1 MTTFSPLGAEALI
14 LPTIA
19 AVGGAGALGIPESPD
34 GASLFASM
42 VTGALAQMHN
52 DGAVQQ
58 SSSVGEATSI
68 TLLALTPDAPRKV
81 FNGDVHPAPV
91 IDKTEPTVQGFK
103 AWEAP
108 VGSDLRPAPAPSH
121 MRGWGLR
128 WVDRENRKV
137 ADDSEPSLS
146 ANPQPQEE
154 SNEEVASGESSLRI
168 SENGGIPNWPSIPGA
183 PLPWVPQWVTPVPES
198 LPDSG
203 FSDGSESSSTPVP
216 SGRMPS
222 PQTGHGISSTPI
234 PQGPSSGGNSS
245 APTAFLRQPA
255 EMVRAG
261 LETPAALTT
270 PVAVDTTTRETL
282 GGIARPIPQGPS
294 SGGNSPAPTAFLR
307 QPAEL
312 VRTGLETPPEL
323 TTPVAADAATRET
336 LGGIAR
342 SIPQGPSSGGN
353 SPAPTA
359 FLRQPAEMVRTG
371 LETPPALT
379 TPVAADATT
388 RETLGGI
395 ARPIPQGGS
404 SGGNS
409 SAPPAFLRQPAEM
422 VRTGLE
428 TPAALTTPVA
438 VDTATRETLG
448 GIARL
453 QGQGREVGWQRGG
466 QDTPRPDPIG
476 SMDPALRGSRGEWKA
491 MASPISRSVGI
502 DASIGETSSAVAA
515 SMALSGES
523 PSVPRVEF
531 ISGAGE
537 PLEEEP
543 ARWGSAAAGRWLSLS
558 SPGFT
563 PETEAP
569 VSELGVNKGLPSQPD
584 RTDAG
589 RWAGEVPQMNL
600 QPASGQNPAVAPSP
614 VSGSEAAAREWLPS
628 GFTRVRQPSADSWPD
643 PRRVPVPVFRSMPAP
658 PAQPGPETVRPIPE
672 TAPSKVANFGE
683 WAVPFV
689 IADPAS
695 GSGGQSLEAAPLVL
709 PEGAKEKFVPEVAA
723 DSKTTEGTKSSPQ
736 LTNLPPSRSADIA
749 YGGSGGLTGKVLS
762 DEGSSYQL
770 DPGKTPEIPEKPV
783 FQGQGTPSGKGGDP
797 EAELPRNRSG
807 MTHAGA
813 QTAMASDRFQISAP
827 ETAPQRRGAGPLEAE
842 SIGASSVARVT
853 ESSMGMPLLDPLIRE
868 SNRLPE
874 LPEAVPLPQARSV
887 ARLSDQLSGEVV
899 LLQRLRTASMTAV
912 LRPDAGSELRV
923 DLRRREGRVEIRATL
938 ERGDAQAIAEGWPE
952 LQQQLRAQGIHLLPL
967 EREINLDSS
976 KASSDPADE
985 RSAHSGGRGR
995 NQQPAQDPAPGLGG
1009 EAGQKTRSNTAHSAP
1024 SVPSKPDHRHL
1035 LESWA

>member
-19 AVGGAGALGIPESPD
+19 AVGGGGKLGVPESPD

-81 FNGDVHPAPV
+81 LNGDVHPAPV

-137 ADDSEPSLS
+137 ADDSEPSLW

-154 SNEEVASGESSLRI
+154 SNEEVASGDSSLRI
-168 SENGGIPNWPSIPGA
+168 SDNGGIPNWPSIPGA
-183 PLPWVPQWVTPVPES
+183 PLPWVPQWVPQWVTPVPES

-203 FSDGSESSSTPVP
+203 FSDGSEPSSTPVP

-222 PQTGHGISSTPI
+222 PQAGHGISST
-234 PQGPSSGGNSS
+234 
-245 APTAFLRQPA
+245 
-255 EMVRAG
+255 
-261 LETPAALTT
+261 
-270 PVAVDTTTRETL
+270 
-282 GGIARPIPQGPS
+282 PIPQGPS

-312 VRTGLETPPEL
+312 VRAGLETP
-323 TTPVAADAATRET
+323 A
-336 LGGIAR
+336 
-342 SIPQGPSSGGN
+342 
-353 SPAPTA
+353 
-359 FLRQPAEMVRTG
+359 
-371 LETPPALT
+371 ALT
-379 TPVAADATT
+379 TPVAVDAKT

-395 ARPIPQGGS
+395 ARPIPQGPS
-404 SGGNS
+404 SGENS
-409 SAPPAFLRQPAEM
+409 SASPAFLRQPAEM

-438 VDTATRETLG
+438 VDAMTRETLAG
-448 GIARL
+448 TALL
-453 QGQGREVGWQRGG
+453 QGQGREVGWQRVG

-476 SMDPALRGSRGEWKA
+476 STDPALRGSRGEWKA
-491 MASPISRSVGI
+491 KVSPIPRSVGI
-502 DASIGETSSAVAA
+502 DASTGEPSSAVAA

-531 ISGAGE
+531 ISVAGE
-537 PLEEEP
+537 PLEEES

-558 SPGFT
+558 SSGFT

-569 VSELGVNKGLPSQPD
+569 VSEPAVDKGFPSQPD

-589 RWAGEVPQMNL
+589 RWAGEVPQVNL
-600 QPASGQNPAVAPSP
+600 QPTSGQRPAVALSP
-614 VSGSEAAAREWLPS
+614 VSGPEAAAREWLPS

-643 PRRVPVPVFRSMPAP
+643 PRRVPAPVFRSMPAP

-683 WAVPFV
+683 WAVPFM

-736 LTNLPPSRSADIA
+736 STNLPPSRSADIA

-813 QTAMASDRFQISAP
+813 QTAMASDRFQMSAH
-827 ETAPQRRGAGPLEAE
+827 ETAPQRRGAGSLEAE

-967 EREINLDSS
+967 ERETNLDSS

-995 NQQPAQDPAPGLGG
+995 NQQPPQDPAPGLGG
-1009 EAGQKTRSNTAHSAP
+1009 EAGQKTRSHTAHSAP

>member
-19 AVGGAGALGIPESPD
+19 AVGGGGALGVPESPD

-68 TLLALTPDAPRKV
+68 TLSALTPDAPRKV
-81 FNGDVHPAPV
+81 FDGDVHPAPV
-91 IDKTEPTVQGFK
+91 IDKTEPPVQGFK

-121 MRGWGLR
+121 THRWGLR
-128 WVDRENRKV
+128 WVDQESRKV
-137 ADDSEPSLS
+137 ADGTEPSLW
-146 ANPQPQEE
+146 ANQQPQEE

-168 SENGGIPNWPSIPGA
+168 SENGGIPNWSSIPGA
-183 PLPWVPQWVTPVPES
+183 PLPWVPQLVTPVPES

-203 FSDGSESSSTPVP
+203 FSDGSEPSSTPVP

-222 PQTGHGISSTPI
+222 PQTGFGIS
-234 PQGPSSGGNSS
+234 
-245 APTAFLRQPA
+245 PT
-255 EMVRAG
+255 
-261 LETPAALTT
+261 
-270 PVAVDTTTRETL
+270 
-282 GGIARPIPQGPS
+282 
-294 SGGNSPAPTAFLR
+294 
-307 QPAEL
+307 
-312 VRTGLETPPEL
+312 
-323 TTPVAADAATRET
+323 
-336 LGGIAR
+336 
-342 SIPQGPSSGGN
+342 
-353 SPAPTA
+353 
-359 FLRQPAEMVRTG
+359 
-371 LETPPALT
+371 
-379 TPVAADATT
+379 
-388 RETLGGI
+388 
-395 ARPIPQGGS
+395 PIPQGGS

-428 TPAALTTPVA
+428 APAALTTHVA
-438 VDTATRETLG
+438 VDATTRETLAG
-448 GIARL
+448 TARL
-453 QGQGREVGWQRGG
+453 QGQGREVGWQRVG

-476 SMDPALRGSRGEWKA
+476 STDPALRGSRGEWKA
-491 MASPISRSVGI
+491 KVSPIPRSVGI
-502 DASIGETSSAVAA
+502 DASTGEPSSAVAA

-531 ISGAGE
+531 ISVAGE
-537 PLEEEP
+537 PLEEES

-558 SPGFT
+558 SSGFT

-569 VSELGVNKGLPSQPD
+569 VSEPGVNKGFPSQPD
-584 RTDAG
+584 RTDVG
-589 RWAGEVPQMNL
+589 RWAGEVPQINL
-600 QPASGQNPAVAPSP
+600 QPASGQNSAVEPSP
-614 VSGSEAAAREWLPS
+614 VSGPEAAAREWLPS
-628 GFTRVRQPSADSWPD
+628 GFTRVRQPSADSWAD
-643 PRRVPVPVFRSMPAP
+643 PRRVPDPVFRSMPAP
-658 PAQPGPETVRPIPE
+658 SAQSGPEAVRPTPE

-695 GSGGQSLEAAPLVL
+695 GSGGQSLETALSVL

-723 DSKTTEGTKSSPQ
+723 DSKTTERTKNSPQ
-736 LTNLPPSRSADIA
+736 STNLSPSRPADIA

-762 DEGSSYQL
+762 DEGSSYQFYP
-770 DPGKTPEIPEKPV
+770 DKTPETPEKPV

-807 MTHAGA
+807 MTHASA
-813 QTAMASDRFQISAP
+813 QTAMASDRFQMSAS

-842 SIGASSVARVT
+842 STGAVSVARVT

-874 LPEAVPLPQARSV
+874 LPEAIALPQARSV

-967 EREINLDSS
+967 ERETNLNSS

-995 NQQPAQDPAPGLGG
+995 NQQPPQDPAPGLGG
-1009 EAGQKTRSNTAHSAP
+1009 EVGQKTRSHTAHSAP
-1024 SVPSKPDHRHL
+1024 SGPSKPDHRHL

>member
-19 AVGGAGALGIPESPD
+19 AVGGGGTLGVPESPD

-68 TLLALTPDAPRKV
+68 TLSALTPDAPRKV
-81 FNGDVHPAPV
+81 FDGDVHPAPV
-91 IDKTEPTVQGFK
+91 IDKTEPPVQGFK

-121 MRGWGLR
+121 THRWGLR
-128 WVDRENRKV
+128 WVDQESRKV
-137 ADDSEPSLS
+137 ADGTEPSLW
-146 ANPQPQEE
+146 ANQQPQEE

-168 SENGGIPNWPSIPGA
+168 SENGGIPNWSSIPGA
-183 PLPWVPQWVTPVPES
+183 PLPWVPQLVTPVPES

-203 FSDGSESSSTPVP
+203 FSDGSEPSSTPVP

-222 PQTGHGISSTPI
+222 PQTGFGIS
-234 PQGPSSGGNSS
+234 
-245 APTAFLRQPA
+245 PT
-255 EMVRAG
+255 
-261 LETPAALTT
+261 
-270 PVAVDTTTRETL
+270 
-282 GGIARPIPQGPS
+282 
-294 SGGNSPAPTAFLR
+294 
-307 QPAEL
+307 
-312 VRTGLETPPEL
+312 
-323 TTPVAADAATRET
+323 
-336 LGGIAR
+336 
-342 SIPQGPSSGGN
+342 
-353 SPAPTA
+353 
-359 FLRQPAEMVRTG
+359 
-371 LETPPALT
+371 
-379 TPVAADATT
+379 
-388 RETLGGI
+388 
-395 ARPIPQGGS
+395 PIPQGGS
-404 SGGNS
+404 SGENS
-409 SAPPAFLRQPAEM
+409 SASPAFLRQPAEM

-438 VDTATRETLG
+438 VDATTRETLAG
-448 GIARL
+448 TARL
-453 QGQGREVGWQRGG
+453 QGQGREVGWQRVG

-476 SMDPALRGSRGEWKA
+476 STDPALRGSRGEWKA
-491 MASPISRSVGI
+491 KVSPIPRSVGI
-502 DASIGETSSAVAA
+502 DASTGEPSSAVAA

-531 ISGAGE
+531 ISVAGE
-537 PLEEEP
+537 PLEEES

-558 SPGFT
+558 SSGFT

-569 VSELGVNKGLPSQPD
+569 VSEPAVDKGFPSQPD

-589 RWAGEVPQMNL
+589 RWAGEVPQVNL
-600 QPASGQNPAVAPSP
+600 QPASGQNSAVEPSP
-614 VSGSEAAAREWLPS
+614 VSGPEAAAREWLPS
-628 GFTRVRQPSADSWPD
+628 GFTRVRQPSADSWAD
-643 PRRVPVPVFRSMPAP
+643 PRRVPDPVFRSMPAP
-658 PAQPGPETVRPIPE
+658 SAQSGPEAVRPTPE

-695 GSGGQSLEAAPLVL
+695 GSGGQSLETALSVL
-709 PEGAKEKFVPEVAA
+709 PEGANEKFVPEVAA
-723 DSKTTEGTKSSPQ
+723 DSKTTERTKSSPQ
-736 LTNLPPSRSADIA
+736 STNLPPSRSADIA

-762 DEGSSYQL
+762 DEGSSYQFYP
-770 DPGKTPEIPEKPV
+770 DKTPETPEKPV

-807 MTHAGA
+807 MTHASA
-813 QTAMASDRFQISAP
+813 QTAMASDRFQMSAP
-827 ETAPQRRGAGPLEAE
+827 ETAPQRRGAGLLEAE
-842 SIGASSVARVT
+842 STGAVSVARVT

-874 LPEAVPLPQARSV
+874 LPEAVALPQARSV

-967 EREINLDSS
+967 ERETNLNSS

-995 NQQPAQDPAPGLGG
+995 SQQPPQDPAPGLGG
-1009 EAGQKTRSNTAHSAP
+1009 EVGQKTRSHTAHSGP

>member
-19 AVGGAGALGIPESPD
+19 AVGGGGTLGVPESPD

-68 TLLALTPDAPRKV
+68 TLSALTPDAPRKV
-81 FNGDVHPAPV
+81 FDGDVHPAPV
-91 IDKTEPTVQGFK
+91 IDKTEPPVQGFK

-121 MRGWGLR
+121 THRWGLR
-128 WVDRENRKV
+128 WVDQESRKV
-137 ADDSEPSLS
+137 ADGTEPSLW
-146 ANPQPQEE
+146 ANQQPQEE

-168 SENGGIPNWPSIPGA
+168 SENGGIPNWSSIPGA
-183 PLPWVPQWVTPVPES
+183 PLPWVPQLVTPVPES

-203 FSDGSESSSTPVP
+203 FSDGSEPSSTPVP

-222 PQTGHGISSTPI
+222 PQTGFGIS
-234 PQGPSSGGNSS
+234 
-245 APTAFLRQPA
+245 PT
-255 EMVRAG
+255 
-261 LETPAALTT
+261 
-270 PVAVDTTTRETL
+270 
-282 GGIARPIPQGPS
+282 
-294 SGGNSPAPTAFLR
+294 
-307 QPAEL
+307 
-312 VRTGLETPPEL
+312 
-323 TTPVAADAATRET
+323 
-336 LGGIAR
+336 
-342 SIPQGPSSGGN
+342 
-353 SPAPTA
+353 
-359 FLRQPAEMVRTG
+359 
-371 LETPPALT
+371 
-379 TPVAADATT
+379 
-388 RETLGGI
+388 
-395 ARPIPQGGS
+395 PIPQGGS
-404 SGGNS
+404 SGENS
-409 SAPPAFLRQPAEM
+409 SASPAFLRQPAEM

-438 VDTATRETLG
+438 VDATTRETLAG
-448 GIARL
+448 TARL
-453 QGQGREVGWQRGG
+453 QGQGREVGWQRVG

-476 SMDPALRGSRGEWKA
+476 STDPALRGSRGEWKA
-491 MASPISRSVGI
+491 KVSPIPRSVGI
-502 DASIGETSSAVAA
+502 DASTGEPSSAVAA

-531 ISGAGE
+531 ISVAGE
-537 PLEEEP
+537 PLEEES

-558 SPGFT
+558 SSGFT

-569 VSELGVNKGLPSQPD
+569 VSEPAVDKGFPSQPD

-589 RWAGEVPQMNL
+589 RWAGEVPQVNL
-600 QPASGQNPAVAPSP
+600 QPTSGQRPAVALSP
-614 VSGSEAAAREWLPS
+614 VSGPEAAAREWLPS
-628 GFTRVRQPSADSWPD
+628 GFTRVRQPSADSWAD
-643 PRRVPVPVFRSMPAP
+643 PRRVPAPVFRSMPAP
-658 PAQPGPETVRPIPE
+658 SAQPGPEAVRPTPE

-695 GSGGQSLEAAPLVL
+695 GSGGQSLETALSVL
-709 PEGAKEKFVPEVAA
+709 PEGANEKFVPEVAA
-723 DSKTTEGTKSSPQ
+723 DSKTTERTKSSPQ
-736 LTNLPPSRSADIA
+736 STNLPPSRSADIA

-762 DEGSSYQL
+762 DEGSSYQFYP
-770 DPGKTPEIPEKPV
+770 DKTPETPEKPV

-807 MTHAGA
+807 MTHATA
-813 QTAMASDRFQISAP
+813 QTAMASDRFQMSAP
-827 ETAPQRRGAGPLEAE
+827 ETAPQRRGAGLLEAE
-842 SIGASSVARVT
+842 STGAVSVARVT

-874 LPEAVPLPQARSV
+874 LPEAVALPQARSV

-967 EREINLDSS
+967 ERETNLNSS

-995 NQQPAQDPAPGLGG
+995 SQQPPQDPAPGLGG
-1009 EAGQKTRSNTAHSAP
+1009 EVGQKTRSHTAHSGP

>member
-137 ADDSEPSLS
+137 ADDSEPSLT

-168 SENGGIPNWPSIPGA
+168 SENGGIPNWPPIPGA

-203 FSDGSESSSTPVP
+203 FSDGSEPSSTPVP

-222 PQTGHGISSTPI
+222 PQAGHGISSTPI

-270 PVAVDTTTRETL
+270 PVAVD
-282 GGIARPIPQGPS
+282 
-294 SGGNSPAPTAFLR
+294 
-307 QPAEL
+307 
-312 VRTGLETPPEL
+312 
-323 TTPVAADAATRET
+323 
-336 LGGIAR
+336 
-342 SIPQGPSSGGN
+342 
-353 SPAPTA
+353 
-359 FLRQPAEMVRTG
+359 
-371 LETPPALT
+371 
-379 TPVAADATT
+379 ATT
-388 RETLGGI
+388 RETLAG
-395 ARPIPQGGS
+395 
-404 SGGNS
+404 
-409 SAPPAFLRQPAEM
+409 
-422 VRTGLE
+422 T
-428 TPAALTTPVA
+428 
-438 VDTATRETLG
+438 
-448 GIARL
+448 ARL

-502 DASIGETSSAVAA
+502 DASIGEPSSAVAA

-569 VSELGVNKGLPSQPD
+569 VSELVVNKGLPSQPD

-736 LTNLPPSRSADIA
+736 STNLPPSRSADIA

-807 MTHAGA
+807 MTHASA

>member
-1 MTTFSPLGAEALI
+1 
-14 LPTIA
+14 
-19 AVGGAGALGIPESPD
+19 
-34 GASLFASM
+34 
-42 VTGALAQMHN
+42 
-52 DGAVQQ
+52 
-58 SSSVGEATSI
+58 
-68 TLLALTPDAPRKV
+68 
-81 FNGDVHPAPV
+81 
-91 IDKTEPTVQGFK
+91 
-103 AWEAP
+103 
-108 VGSDLRPAPAPSH
+108 
-121 MRGWGLR
+121 
-128 WVDRENRKV
+128 
-137 ADDSEPSLS
+137 
-146 ANPQPQEE
+146 
-154 SNEEVASGESSLRI
+154 
-168 SENGGIPNWPSIPGA
+168 
-183 PLPWVPQWVTPVPES
+183 
-198 LPDSG
+198 
-203 FSDGSESSSTPVP
+203 
-216 SGRMPS
+216 
-222 PQTGHGISSTPI
+222 
-234 PQGPSSGGNSS
+234 
-245 APTAFLRQPA
+245 
-255 EMVRAG
+255 
-261 LETPAALTT
+261 
-270 PVAVDTTTRETL
+270 
-282 GGIARPIPQGPS
+282 
-294 SGGNSPAPTAFLR
+294 
-307 QPAEL
+307 
-312 VRTGLETPPEL
+312 
-323 TTPVAADAATRET
+323 
-336 LGGIAR
+336 
-342 SIPQGPSSGGN
+342 
-353 SPAPTA
+353 
-359 FLRQPAEMVRTG
+359 
-371 LETPPALT
+371 
-379 TPVAADATT
+379 
-388 RETLGGI
+388 
-395 ARPIPQGGS
+395 
-404 SGGNS
+404 
-409 SAPPAFLRQPAEM
+409 M

-438 VDTATRETLG
+438 VDATTRETLAG
-448 GIARL
+448 TARL
-453 QGQGREVGWQRGG
+453 QGRGREVGWQRGG

-502 DASIGETSSAVAA
+502 DASIGEPSSAVAA

-569 VSELGVNKGLPSQPD
+569 VSELVVNKGLPSQPD

-736 LTNLPPSRSADIA
+736 STNLPPSRSADIA

-807 MTHAGA
+807 MTHASA
-813 QTAMASDRFQISAP
+813 QPAMASDRFQISAP

>member
-19 AVGGAGALGIPESPD
+19 AVGGGGALGVPESPD

-68 TLLALTPDAPRKV
+68 TLSALTPDDPRKV

-91 IDKTEPTVQGFK
+91 IDKTELPVQGFK

-121 MRGWGLR
+121 THRWGLR

-137 ADDSEPSLS
+137 ADDSEPSLW

-154 SNEEVASGESSLRI
+154 SNEEVASGDSSLRI
-168 SENGGIPNWPSIPGA
+168 SDNGGIPNWPSIPGA
-183 PLPWVPQWVTPVPES
+183 PLPWVPQWVPQWVTPVPES

-203 FSDGSESSSTPVP
+203 FSDGSEPSSTPVP

-222 PQTGHGISSTPI
+222 PQTGFGIS
-234 PQGPSSGGNSS
+234 
-245 APTAFLRQPA
+245 PT
-255 EMVRAG
+255 
-261 LETPAALTT
+261 
-270 PVAVDTTTRETL
+270 
-282 GGIARPIPQGPS
+282 
-294 SGGNSPAPTAFLR
+294 
-307 QPAEL
+307 
-312 VRTGLETPPEL
+312 
-323 TTPVAADAATRET
+323 
-336 LGGIAR
+336 
-342 SIPQGPSSGGN
+342 
-353 SPAPTA
+353 
-359 FLRQPAEMVRTG
+359 
-371 LETPPALT
+371 
-379 TPVAADATT
+379 
-388 RETLGGI
+388 
-395 ARPIPQGGS
+395 PIPQGGS

-422 VRTGLE
+422 VLTGLE
-428 TPAALTTPVA
+428 APAALTTPVA
-438 VDTATRETLG
+438 AEATTRETLAG
-448 GIARL
+448 TARL
-453 QGQGREVGWQRGG
+453 QGQGREVGWQRVG

-476 SMDPALRGSRGEWKA
+476 STDPALRGSRGEWKA
-491 MASPISRSVGI
+491 KVSPIPRSVGI
-502 DASIGETSSAVAA
+502 DASTGEPSSAVAA

-531 ISGAGE
+531 ISVAGE
-537 PLEEEP
+537 PLEEES

-558 SPGFT
+558 SSGFT
-563 PETEAP
+563 PETEAL
-569 VSELGVNKGLPSQPD
+569 VSEPAVDKGFPSQPD

-589 RWAGEVPQMNL
+589 RWAGEVPQVNL
-600 QPASGQNPAVAPSP
+600 QPTSGQRPAVALSP
-614 VSGSEAAAREWLPS
+614 VSGPEAAAREWLPS
-628 GFTRVRQPSADSWPD
+628 GFTRVRQPSADSWAD
-643 PRRVPVPVFRSMPAP
+643 PRRVPAPVFRSMPAP
-658 PAQPGPETVRPIPE
+658 SAQPGPETVRPIPE

-683 WAVPFV
+683 WAVPFM

-736 LTNLPPSRSADIA
+736 STNLPPSRSADIA

-813 QTAMASDRFQISAP
+813 QTAMASDRFQMSAH
-827 ETAPQRRGAGPLEAE
+827 ETAPQRRGAGSLEAE
-842 SIGASSVARVT
+842 SIGASSVVRVT

-874 LPEAVPLPQARSV
+874 LPEAVALPQARSV

-967 EREINLDSS
+967 ERETNLNSS

-995 NQQPAQDPAPGLGG
+995 SQQPPQDPAPGLGG
-1009 EAGQKTRSNTAHSAP
+1009 EVGQKTRSHTAHSAP

>member
-19 AVGGAGALGIPESPD
+19 AVGGGGALGVPESPD

-68 TLLALTPDAPRKV
+68 TLSALTPDDPRKV

-91 IDKTEPTVQGFK
+91 IDKTELPVRGFK

-121 MRGWGLR
+121 THRWGLR
-128 WVDRENRKV
+128 WVDRESRKV
-137 ADDSEPSLS
+137 ADDSESSLWT
-146 ANPQPQEE
+146 NQQPQEE

-168 SENGGIPNWPSIPGA
+168 SENGGIPNWSSIPGA
-183 PLPWVPQWVTPVPES
+183 PLPWVPQLVTPVPES

-203 FSDGSESSSTPVP
+203 FSDGSEPSSTPVP

-222 PQTGHGISSTPI
+222 PQTGFGIS
-234 PQGPSSGGNSS
+234 
-245 APTAFLRQPA
+245 PT
-255 EMVRAG
+255 
-261 LETPAALTT
+261 
-270 PVAVDTTTRETL
+270 
-282 GGIARPIPQGPS
+282 
-294 SGGNSPAPTAFLR
+294 
-307 QPAEL
+307 
-312 VRTGLETPPEL
+312 
-323 TTPVAADAATRET
+323 
-336 LGGIAR
+336 
-342 SIPQGPSSGGN
+342 
-353 SPAPTA
+353 
-359 FLRQPAEMVRTG
+359 
-371 LETPPALT
+371 
-379 TPVAADATT
+379 
-388 RETLGGI
+388 
-395 ARPIPQGGS
+395 PIPQGGS

-438 VDTATRETLG
+438 VDATTRETLAG
-448 GIARL
+448 TARL
-453 QGQGREVGWQRGG
+453 QGQGREVGWQRVG

-476 SMDPALRGSRGEWKA
+476 STDPALRGSRGEWKA
-491 MASPISRSVGI
+491 KVSPIPRSVGI
-502 DASIGETSSAVAA
+502 DASTGQPSSAVDA

-531 ISGAGE
+531 ISVAGE
-537 PLEEEP
+537 PLEEES

-558 SPGFT
+558 SSGFT

-569 VSELGVNKGLPSQPD
+569 VSEPGVNKGFPSQPN
-584 RTDAG
+584 RTEVG
-589 RWAGEVPQMNL
+589 RWAGEVPQINL
-600 QPASGQNPAVAPSP
+600 QPASGQRPAVALSP
-614 VSGSEAAAREWLPS
+614 VSGPEAAAREWLPS
-628 GFTRVRQPSADSWPD
+628 GFTRVRQPSADSWAD
-643 PRRVPVPVFRSMPAP
+643 PRRVPDPVFRSMPAP
-658 PAQPGPETVRPIPE
+658 SAQPGPEAVRPAPE
-672 TAPSKVANFGE
+672 TAPLKVANFEE
-683 WAVPFV
+683 WAVPSV

-695 GSGGQSLEAAPLVL
+695 GSGGQSLETALSVL

-723 DSKTTEGTKSSPQ
+723 DPKTMERTKSSPQ
-736 LTNLPPSRSADIA
+736 STNLSPSRPADIA

-762 DEGSSYQL
+762 DEGSSYQFYP
-770 DPGKTPEIPEKPV
+770 DKTPENPEKPV

-807 MTHAGA
+807 MTPASA
-813 QTAMASDRFQISAP
+813 QTAMASDRFQMSAS

-842 SIGASSVARVT
+842 STGAVSVARVT

-874 LPEAVPLPQARSV
+874 LPEAVALPQARSV

-967 EREINLDSS
+967 ERETNLNSS

-995 NQQPAQDPAPGLGG
+995 SQQPPQDPAPGLGG
-1009 EAGQKTRSNTAHSAP
+1009 EVGQKTRSHTAHSGS

>member
-19 AVGGAGALGIPESPD
+19 AVGGGGTLGVPESPD

-68 TLLALTPDAPRKV
+68 TLSALTPDAPRKV
-81 FNGDVHPAPV
+81 FDGDVHPAPV
-91 IDKTEPTVQGFK
+91 IDKTEPPVQGFK

-121 MRGWGLR
+121 THRWGLR
-128 WVDRENRKV
+128 WVDQESRKV
-137 ADDSEPSLS
+137 ADGTEPSLW
-146 ANPQPQEE
+146 ANQQPQEE
-154 SNEEVASGESSLRI
+154 SNEDVASGESSLRI
-168 SENGGIPNWPSIPGA
+168 SENGGIPNWSSIPGA
-183 PLPWVPQWVTPVPES
+183 PLPWVPQLVTPVPES

-203 FSDGSESSSTPVP
+203 FSDGSEPSSTPVP

-222 PQTGHGISSTPI
+222 PQTGFGIS
-234 PQGPSSGGNSS
+234 
-245 APTAFLRQPA
+245 PT
-255 EMVRAG
+255 
-261 LETPAALTT
+261 
-270 PVAVDTTTRETL
+270 
-282 GGIARPIPQGPS
+282 
-294 SGGNSPAPTAFLR
+294 
-307 QPAEL
+307 
-312 VRTGLETPPEL
+312 
-323 TTPVAADAATRET
+323 
-336 LGGIAR
+336 
-342 SIPQGPSSGGN
+342 
-353 SPAPTA
+353 
-359 FLRQPAEMVRTG
+359 
-371 LETPPALT
+371 
-379 TPVAADATT
+379 
-388 RETLGGI
+388 
-395 ARPIPQGGS
+395 PIPQGGS

-428 TPAALTTPVA
+428 APAALTTPVA
-438 VDTATRETLG
+438 VDATTRETLAG
-448 GIARL
+448 TARL
-453 QGQGREVGWQRGG
+453 QGQGREVGWQRVG

-476 SMDPALRGSRGEWKA
+476 STDPALRGSRGEWKA
-491 MASPISRSVGI
+491 KVSPIPRSVGI
-502 DASIGETSSAVAA
+502 DASTGEPSSAVAA

-531 ISGAGE
+531 ISVAGE
-537 PLEEEP
+537 PLEEES

-558 SPGFT
+558 SSGFT

-569 VSELGVNKGLPSQPD
+569 VSEPAVDKGFPSQPD

-589 RWAGEVPQMNL
+589 RWAGEVPQVNL
-600 QPASGQNPAVAPSP
+600 QPTSGQRPAVALSP
-614 VSGSEAAAREWLPS
+614 VSGPEAAAREWLPS
-628 GFTRVRQPSADSWPD
+628 GFTRVRQPSADSWAD
-643 PRRVPVPVFRSMPAP
+643 PRRVPAPVFRSMPAP
-658 PAQPGPETVRPIPE
+658 SAQPGPEAVRPTPE

-695 GSGGQSLEAAPLVL
+695 GSGGQSLETALSVL
-709 PEGAKEKFVPEVAA
+709 PEGANEKFVPEVAA
-723 DSKTTEGTKSSPQ
+723 DSKTTERTKSSPQ
-736 LTNLPPSRSADIA
+736 STNLPPSRSADIA

-762 DEGSSYQL
+762 DEGSSYQFYP
-770 DPGKTPEIPEKPV
+770 DKTPETPEKPV

-807 MTHAGA
+807 MTHASA
-813 QTAMASDRFQISAP
+813 QTAMASDRFQMSAP
-827 ETAPQRRGAGPLEAE
+827 ETAPQRRGAGLLEAE
-842 SIGASSVARVT
+842 STGAVSVARVT

-874 LPEAVPLPQARSV
+874 LPEAVALPQARSV

-967 EREINLDSS
+967 ERETNLNSS

-995 NQQPAQDPAPGLGG
+995 SQQPPQDPAPGLGG
-1009 EAGQKTRSNTAHSAP
+1009 EVGQKTRSHTAHSAP
-1024 SVPSKPDHRHL
+1024 SGPSKPDHRHL

>member
-19 AVGGAGALGIPESPD
+19 AVGGGGALGVPESPD

-68 TLLALTPDAPRKV
+68 TLSALTPDDPRKV

-91 IDKTEPTVQGFK
+91 IDKTELPVQGFK

-121 MRGWGLR
+121 THRWGLR

-137 ADDSEPSLS
+137 ADDSEPSLW

-154 SNEEVASGESSLRI
+154 SNEEVASGDSSLRI
-168 SENGGIPNWPSIPGA
+168 SDNGGIPNWPSIPGA
-183 PLPWVPQWVTPVPES
+183 PLPWVPQWVPQWVTPVPES

-203 FSDGSESSSTPVP
+203 FSDGSEPSSTPVP

-222 PQTGHGISSTPI
+222 PQTGFGISPTPI
-234 PQGPSSGGNSS
+234 PQGGSSGGNSS
-245 APTAFLRQPA
+245 APPAFLRQPAELVRTGLETPAALTSPVAVDATTRETLGGIARPIPQGDSSAGKSSAPPAFLRQPA
-255 EMVRAG
+255 EMVLTG
-261 LETPAALTT
+261 LEAPAALTT
-270 PVAVDTTTRETL
+270 PVAVDAKTRETL

-294 SGGNSPAPTAFLR
+294 SGGNSPASPAFLR

-312 VRTGLETPPEL
+312 VRTGLETP
-323 TTPVAADAATRET
+323 A
-336 LGGIAR
+336 
-342 SIPQGPSSGGN
+342 
-353 SPAPTA
+353 
-359 FLRQPAEMVRTG
+359 
-371 LETPPALT
+371 ALT
-379 TPVAADATT
+379 TPVAAEATT
-388 RETLGGI
+388 RETLAG
-395 ARPIPQGGS
+395 
-404 SGGNS
+404 
-409 SAPPAFLRQPAEM
+409 
-422 VRTGLE
+422 T
-428 TPAALTTPVA
+428 
-438 VDTATRETLG
+438 
-448 GIARL
+448 ARL
-453 QGQGREVGWQRGG
+453 QGQGREVGWQRVG

-476 SMDPALRGSRGEWKA
+476 STDPALRGSRGEWKA
-491 MASPISRSVGI
+491 KVSPIPRSVGI
-502 DASIGETSSAVAA
+502 DASTGEPSSAVAA

-531 ISGAGE
+531 ISVAGE
-537 PLEEEP
+537 PLEEES

-558 SPGFT
+558 SSGFT
-563 PETEAP
+563 PETEAL
-569 VSELGVNKGLPSQPD
+569 VSEPAVDKGFPSQPD

-589 RWAGEVPQMNL
+589 RWAGEVPQVNL
-600 QPASGQNPAVAPSP
+600 QPTSGQRPAVALSP
-614 VSGSEAAAREWLPS
+614 VSGPEAAAREWLPS
-628 GFTRVRQPSADSWPD
+628 GFTRVRQPSADSWAD
-643 PRRVPVPVFRSMPAP
+643 PRRVPAPVFRSMPAP
-658 PAQPGPETVRPIPE
+658 SAQPGPETVRPIPE

-683 WAVPFV
+683 WAVPFM

-736 LTNLPPSRSADIA
+736 STNLPPSRSADIA

-813 QTAMASDRFQISAP
+813 QTAMASDRFQMSAH
-827 ETAPQRRGAGPLEAE
+827 ETAPQRRGAGSLEAE
-842 SIGASSVARVT
+842 SIGASSVVRVT

-874 LPEAVPLPQARSV
+874 LPEAVALPQARSV

-967 EREINLDSS
+967 ERETNLNSS

-995 NQQPAQDPAPGLGG
+995 SQQPPQDPAPGLGG
-1009 EAGQKTRSNTAHSAP
+1009 EVGQKTRSHTAHSAP

>member
-19 AVGGAGALGIPESPD
+19 AVGGGGALGVPESPD

-68 TLLALTPDAPRKV
+68 TLSALTPDDPRKV

-91 IDKTEPTVQGFK
+91 IDKTELPVRGFK

-121 MRGWGLR
+121 THRWGLR
-128 WVDRENRKV
+128 WVDRESRKV
-137 ADDSEPSLS
+137 ADDSESSLWT
-146 ANPQPQEE
+146 NQQPQEE

-168 SENGGIPNWPSIPGA
+168 SENGGIPNWSSIPGA
-183 PLPWVPQWVTPVPES
+183 PLPWVPQLVTPVPES

-203 FSDGSESSSTPVP
+203 FSDGSEPSSTPVP

-222 PQTGHGISSTPI
+222 PQTGFGISPTPI
-234 PQGPSSGGNSS
+234 PQGGSSGGNSS
-245 APTAFLRQPA
+245 APP
-255 EMVRAG
+255 
-261 LETPAALTT
+261 
-270 PVAVDTTTRETL
+270 D
-282 GGIARPIPQGPS
+282 
-294 SGGNSPAPTAFLR
+294 
-307 QPAEL
+307 
-312 VRTGLETPPEL
+312 
-323 TTPVAADAATRET
+323 
-336 LGGIAR
+336 
-342 SIPQGPSSGGN
+342 
-353 SPAPTA
+353 

-371 LETPPALT
+371 LETPAALT
-379 TPVAADATT
+379 SPVAVDATT
-388 RETLGGI
+388 RETLGGT
-395 ARPIPQGGS
+395 ARPIPQGDSSGGKSSAPPDFLRQPAEMVRTGLETPAALTSPVAVDATTRETLAGTARPIPQGDS

-428 TPAALTTPVA
+428 TPAALTSPVA
-438 VDTATRETLG
+438 VDATTRETLAG
-448 GIARL
+448 TARL
-453 QGQGREVGWQRGG
+453 QGQGREVGWQRVG

-476 SMDPALRGSRGEWKA
+476 STDPALRGSRGEWKA
-491 MASPISRSVGI
+491 KVSPIPRSVGI
-502 DASIGETSSAVAA
+502 DASTGQPSSAVDA

-531 ISGAGE
+531 ISVAGE
-537 PLEEEP
+537 PLEEES

-558 SPGFT
+558 SSGFT

-569 VSELGVNKGLPSQPD
+569 VSEPGVNKGFPSQPN
-584 RTDAG
+584 RTDVG
-589 RWAGEVPQMNL
+589 RWAGEVPQINL
-600 QPASGQNPAVAPSP
+600 QPASGQRPAVALSP
-614 VSGSEAAAREWLPS
+614 VSGPEAAAREWLPS
-628 GFTRVRQPSADSWPD
+628 GFTRVRQPSADSWAD
-643 PRRVPVPVFRSMPAP
+643 PRRVPDPVFRSMPAP
-658 PAQPGPETVRPIPE
+658 SAQPGPEAVRPAPE
-672 TAPSKVANFGE
+672 TAPLKVANFEE
-683 WAVPFV
+683 WAVPSV

-695 GSGGQSLEAAPLVL
+695 GSGGQSLETALSVL

-723 DSKTTEGTKSSPQ
+723 DPKTMERTKSSPQ
-736 LTNLPPSRSADIA
+736 STNLSPSRPADIA

-762 DEGSSYQL
+762 DEGSSYQFYP
-770 DPGKTPEIPEKPV
+770 DKTPENPEKPV

-807 MTHAGA
+807 MTHANA
-813 QTAMASDRFQISAP
+813 HTAMASDRFQMSAP

-842 SIGASSVARVT
+842 STGALSVARVT

-874 LPEAVPLPQARSV
+874 LPEAVALPQARSV

-967 EREINLDSS
+967 ERETNLNFS

-995 NQQPAQDPAPGLGG
+995 SQQPPQDPAPGLGG
-1009 EAGQKTRSNTAHSAP
+1009 EVGQKTRSHTAHSGS

>member
-19 AVGGAGALGIPESPD
+19 AVGGGGTLGVPESPD

-68 TLLALTPDAPRKV
+68 TLSALTPDAPRKV
-81 FNGDVHPAPV
+81 FDGDVHPAPV
-91 IDKTEPTVQGFK
+91 IDKTEPPVQGFK

-121 MRGWGLR
+121 THRWGLR
-128 WVDRENRKV
+128 WVDQESRKV
-137 ADDSEPSLS
+137 ADGTEPSLW
-146 ANPQPQEE
+146 ANQQPQEE

-168 SENGGIPNWPSIPGA
+168 SENGGIPNWSSIPGA
-183 PLPWVPQWVTPVPES
+183 PLPWVPQLVTPVPES

-203 FSDGSESSSTPVP
+203 FSDGSEPSSTPVP

-222 PQTGHGISSTPI
+222 PQTGFGISPTPI
-234 PQGPSSGGNSS
+234 PQGGSSGENSS
-245 APTAFLRQPA
+245 A
-255 EMVRAG
+255 
-261 LETPAALTT
+261 
-270 PVAVDTTTRETL
+270 
-282 GGIARPIPQGPS
+282 
-294 SGGNSPAPTAFLR
+294 SP
-307 QPAEL
+307 
-312 VRTGLETPPEL
+312 
-323 TTPVAADAATRET
+323 
-336 LGGIAR
+336 
-342 SIPQGPSSGGN
+342 
-353 SPAPTA
+353 A

-371 LETPPALT
+371 LEAPAALT
-379 TPVAADATT
+379 TPVAVDAKT
-388 RETLGGI
+388 RETLAGI

-404 SGGNS
+404 SGENS
-409 SAPPAFLRQPAEM
+409 SASPAFLRQPAEM

-438 VDTATRETLG
+438 VDATTRETLAG
-448 GIARL
+448 TARL
-453 QGQGREVGWQRGG
+453 QGQGREVGWQRVG

-476 SMDPALRGSRGEWKA
+476 STDPALRGSRGEWKA
-491 MASPISRSVGI
+491 KVSPIPRSVGI
-502 DASIGETSSAVAA
+502 DASTGEPSSAVAA

-531 ISGAGE
+531 ISVAGE
-537 PLEEEP
+537 PLEEES

-558 SPGFT
+558 SSGFT

-569 VSELGVNKGLPSQPD
+569 VSEPAVDKGFPSQPD

-589 RWAGEVPQMNL
+589 RWAGEVPQVNL
-600 QPASGQNPAVAPSP
+600 QPTSGQRPAVALSP
-614 VSGSEAAAREWLPS
+614 VSGPEAAAREWLPS
-628 GFTRVRQPSADSWPD
+628 GFTRVRQPSADSWAD
-643 PRRVPVPVFRSMPAP
+643 PRRVPAPVFRSMPAP
-658 PAQPGPETVRPIPE
+658 SAQPGPEAVRPTPE

-695 GSGGQSLEAAPLVL
+695 GSGGQSLETALSVL
-709 PEGAKEKFVPEVAA
+709 PEGANEKFVPEVAA
-723 DSKTTEGTKSSPQ
+723 DSKTTERTKSSPQ
-736 LTNLPPSRSADIA
+736 STNLPPSRSADIA

-762 DEGSSYQL
+762 DEGSSYQFYP
-770 DPGKTPEIPEKPV
+770 DKTPETPEKPV

-807 MTHAGA
+807 MTHATA
-813 QTAMASDRFQISAP
+813 QTAMASDRFQMSAP
-827 ETAPQRRGAGPLEAE
+827 ETAPQRRGAGLLEAE
-842 SIGASSVARVT
+842 STGAVSVARVT

-874 LPEAVPLPQARSV
+874 LPEAVALPQARSV

-967 EREINLDSS
+967 ERETNLNSS

-995 NQQPAQDPAPGLGG
+995 SQQPPQDPAPGLGG
-1009 EAGQKTRSNTAHSAP
+1009 EVGQKTRSHTAHSGP

>member
-137 ADDSEPSLS
+137 ADDSEPSLT

-168 SENGGIPNWPSIPGA
+168 SENGGIPNGPPIPGA

-203 FSDGSESSSTPVP
+203 FSDGSEPSSTPVP

-222 PQTGHGISSTPI
+222 PQAGHGISSTPI

-245 APTAFLRQPA
+245 APPAFLRQPA

-270 PVAVDTTTRETL
+270 PVAADATTRETL

-307 QPAEL
+307 QPAEM
-312 VRTGLETPPEL
+312 VRAGLETPPAL
-323 TTPVAADAATRET
+323 TTPDAVDTATRET

-342 SIPQGPSSGGN
+342 PIPQGPSSGGN
-353 SPAPTA
+353 SSAPTA

-379 TPVAADATT
+379 TPVAVDATT

-409 SAPPAFLRQPAEM
+409 PAPTAFLRQPAEL
-422 VRTGLE
+422 VRAGLE

-438 VDTATRETLG
+438 VDATTRESIAG
-448 GIARL
+448 VARL
-453 QGQGREVGWQRGG
+453 QGRGREVGWQRGG

-502 DASIGETSSAVAA
+502 DASIGEPSSAVAA

-569 VSELGVNKGLPSQPD
+569 VSELVVNKGLPSQPD

-736 LTNLPPSRSADIA
+736 STNLPPSRSADIA

>member
-19 AVGGAGALGIPESPD
+19 AVGGGGALGVPESPD

-68 TLLALTPDAPRKV
+68 TLSALTPDDPRKV

-91 IDKTEPTVQGFK
+91 IDKTELPVQGFK
-103 AWEAP
+103 AWEAT

-121 MRGWGLR
+121 THRWGLR
-128 WVDRENRKV
+128 WVDRESRKV
-137 ADDSEPSLS
+137 ADDSEPSLW
-146 ANPQPQEE
+146 ANQQPQEE

-168 SENGGIPNWPSIPGA
+168 SENGGIPNWSSIPGA
-183 PLPWVPQWVTPVPES
+183 PLPWVPQLVTPVPES

-203 FSDGSESSSTPVP
+203 FSDGSEPSSTPVP

-222 PQTGHGISSTPI
+222 PQTGFGIS
-234 PQGPSSGGNSS
+234 
-245 APTAFLRQPA
+245 PT
-255 EMVRAG
+255 
-261 LETPAALTT
+261 
-270 PVAVDTTTRETL
+270 
-282 GGIARPIPQGPS
+282 
-294 SGGNSPAPTAFLR
+294 
-307 QPAEL
+307 
-312 VRTGLETPPEL
+312 
-323 TTPVAADAATRET
+323 
-336 LGGIAR
+336 
-342 SIPQGPSSGGN
+342 
-353 SPAPTA
+353 
-359 FLRQPAEMVRTG
+359 
-371 LETPPALT
+371 
-379 TPVAADATT
+379 
-388 RETLGGI
+388 
-395 ARPIPQGGS
+395 PIPQGGS

-438 VDTATRETLG
+438 VDATTRETPGGIARPIPQGDSSGGKSSAPPDFLRQPAEMVRTGLETPAALTSPVAVDATTRETLG

-453 QGQGREVGWQRGG
+453 QGQGREVGWQRVG

-476 SMDPALRGSRGEWKA
+476 STDPALRGSRGEWKA
-491 MASPISRSVGI
+491 KVSPIPRSVGI
-502 DASIGETSSAVAA
+502 DASTGEPSSAVAA

-531 ISGAGE
+531 ISVAGE
-537 PLEEEP
+537 PLEEES

-558 SPGFT
+558 SSGFT

-569 VSELGVNKGLPSQPD
+569 VSEPGVNKGFPSQPD
-584 RTDAG
+584 RTDVG
-589 RWAGEVPQMNL
+589 RWAGEVPQINL
-600 QPASGQNPAVAPSP
+600 QPASGQRPAVALSP
-614 VSGSEAAAREWLPS
+614 VSGPEAAAREWLPS
-628 GFTRVRQPSADSWPD
+628 GFTRVRQPSADSWAD
-643 PRRVPVPVFRSMPAP
+643 PRRVPDPVFRSMPAP
-658 PAQPGPETVRPIPE
+658 SAQSGPEAVRPTPE

-695 GSGGQSLEAAPLVL
+695 GSGGQSLETALSVL

-723 DSKTTEGTKSSPQ
+723 DSKTTERTKNSPQ
-736 LTNLPPSRSADIA
+736 STNLSPSRPADIA

-762 DEGSSYQL
+762 DEGSSYQFYP
-770 DPGKTPEIPEKPV
+770 DKTPETPEKPV

-807 MTHAGA
+807 MTHASA
-813 QTAMASDRFQISAP
+813 HTAMASDRFQMSAP

-842 SIGASSVARVT
+842 STGAVSVARVT

-874 LPEAVPLPQARSV
+874 LPEAIALPQARSV

-967 EREINLDSS
+967 ERETNLNSS

-995 NQQPAQDPAPGLGG
+995 NQQPPQDPAPGLGG
-1009 EAGQKTRSNTAHSAP
+1009 EVGQKTRSHTAHSGS

>member
-19 AVGGAGALGIPESPD
+19 AVGGGGALGVPESPD

-68 TLLALTPDAPRKV
+68 TLSALTPDDPRKV

-91 IDKTEPTVQGFK
+91 IDKTELPVQGFK
-103 AWEAP
+103 AWEAT

-121 MRGWGLR
+121 THRWGLR
-128 WVDRENRKV
+128 WVDRESRKV
-137 ADDSEPSLS
+137 ADDSEPSLW
-146 ANPQPQEE
+146 ANQQPQEE

-168 SENGGIPNWPSIPGA
+168 SENGGIPNWSSIPGA
-183 PLPWVPQWVTPVPES
+183 PLPWVPQLVTPVPES

-203 FSDGSESSSTPVP
+203 FSDGSEPSSTPVP

-222 PQTGHGISSTPI
+222 PQTGFGISPTPI
-234 PQGPSSGGNSS
+234 
-245 APTAFLRQPA
+245 L
-255 EMVRAG
+255 
-261 LETPAALTT
+261 
-270 PVAVDTTTRETL
+270 
-282 GGIARPIPQGPS
+282 
-294 SGGNSPAPTAFLR
+294 
-307 QPAEL
+307 
-312 VRTGLETPPEL
+312 
-323 TTPVAADAATRET
+323 
-336 LGGIAR
+336 
-342 SIPQGPSSGGN
+342 
-353 SPAPTA
+353 
-359 FLRQPAEMVRTG
+359 
-371 LETPPALT
+371 
-379 TPVAADATT
+379 
-388 RETLGGI
+388 
-395 ARPIPQGGS
+395 QGGS

-438 VDTATRETLG
+438 VDATTRETPGGIARPIPQGDSSGGKSSAPPDFLRQPAEMVRTGLETPAALTSPVAVDATTRETLG

-453 QGQGREVGWQRGG
+453 QGQGREVGWQRVG

-476 SMDPALRGSRGEWKA
+476 STDPALRGSRGEWKA
-491 MASPISRSVGI
+491 KVSPIPRSVGI
-502 DASIGETSSAVAA
+502 DASTGEPSSAVAA

-531 ISGAGE
+531 ISVAGE
-537 PLEEEP
+537 PLEEES

-558 SPGFT
+558 SSGFT

-569 VSELGVNKGLPSQPD
+569 VSEPGVNKGFPSQPD
-584 RTDAG
+584 RTDVG
-589 RWAGEVPQMNL
+589 RWAGEVPQINL
-600 QPASGQNPAVAPSP
+600 QPASGQRPAVALSP
-614 VSGSEAAAREWLPS
+614 VSGPEAAAREWLPS
-628 GFTRVRQPSADSWPD
+628 GFTRVRQPSADSWAD
-643 PRRVPVPVFRSMPAP
+643 PRRVPDPVFRSMPAP
-658 PAQPGPETVRPIPE
+658 SAQSGPEAVRPTPE

-695 GSGGQSLEAAPLVL
+695 GSGGQSLETALSVL

-723 DSKTTEGTKSSPQ
+723 DSKTTERTKNSPQ
-736 LTNLPPSRSADIA
+736 STNLSPSRPADIA

-762 DEGSSYQL
+762 DEGSSYQFYP
-770 DPGKTPEIPEKPV
+770 DKTPETPEKPV

-807 MTHAGA
+807 MTHASA
-813 QTAMASDRFQISAP
+813 HTAMASDRFQMSAP

-842 SIGASSVARVT
+842 STGAVSVARVT

-874 LPEAVPLPQARSV
+874 LPEAIALPQARSV

-967 EREINLDSS
+967 ERETNLNSS

-995 NQQPAQDPAPGLGG
+995 NQQPPQDPAPGLGG
-1009 EAGQKTRSNTAHSAP
+1009 EVGQKTRSHTAHSAP
-1024 SVPSKPDHRHL
+1024 SGPSKPDHRHL

>member
-19 AVGGAGALGIPESPD
+19 AVGGGGTLGVPESPD

-68 TLLALTPDAPRKV
+68 TLSALTPDAPRKV
-81 FNGDVHPAPV
+81 FDGDVHPAPV
-91 IDKTEPTVQGFK
+91 IDKTEPPVQGFK

-121 MRGWGLR
+121 THRWGLR
-128 WVDRENRKV
+128 WVDQESRKV
-137 ADDSEPSLS
+137 ADGTEPSLW
-146 ANPQPQEE
+146 ANQQPQEE

-168 SENGGIPNWPSIPGA
+168 SENGGIPNWSSIPGA
-183 PLPWVPQWVTPVPES
+183 PLPWVPQVVTPVPES

-203 FSDGSESSSTPVP
+203 FSDSSEPSSTPVP

-222 PQTGHGISSTPI
+222 PQTGFGISPTPI
-234 PQGPSSGGNSS
+234 PQGGSSGGNSS
-245 APTAFLRQPA
+245 APSAFLRQPA
-255 EMVRAG
+255 EMVRTG
-261 LETPAALTT
+261 LEAPAALTT
-270 PVAVDTTTRETL
+270 PVAVDATTRETL
-282 GGIARPIPQGPS
+282 GGIARPILQGGS
-294 SGGNSPAPTAFLR
+294 SGGNSSAPPAFLR

-312 VRTGLETPPEL
+312 VRTGLETPAAL
-323 TTPVAADAATRET
+323 TTPVAVDATTRET
-336 LGGIAR
+336 LAGTAR
-342 SIPQGPSSGGN
+342 PIPQGGSSGGN
-353 SPAPTA
+353 SSAPSA
-359 FLRQPAEMVRTG
+359 FLRQPAELVRTE
-371 LETPPALT
+371 LETPAALT
-379 TPVAADATT
+379 TPVAVDATT
-388 RETLGGI
+388 RETLAGI

-409 SAPPAFLRQPAEM
+409 SVPSAFLRQPAEM

-438 VDTATRETLG
+438 VDATTRETLAG
-448 GIARL
+448 TARL
-453 QGQGREVGWQRGG
+453 QGQGREVGWQRVG

-476 SMDPALRGSRGEWKA
+476 STDPALRGSRGEWKA
-491 MASPISRSVGI
+491 KVSPIPRSVGI
-502 DASIGETSSAVAA
+502 DASTGEPSSAVAA

-531 ISGAGE
+531 ISVAGE
-537 PLEEEP
+537 PLEEES

-558 SPGFT
+558 SSGFT

-569 VSELGVNKGLPSQPD
+569 VSEPAVDKGFPSQPD
-584 RTDAG
+584 RTDVG
-589 RWAGEVPQMNL
+589 RWAGEVPQVNL
-600 QPASGQNPAVAPSP
+600 EPASGQRPAVALSP
-614 VSGSEAAAREWLPS
+614 VSGPEAAAREWLPS
-628 GFTRVRQPSADSWPD
+628 GFTRVRQPSADSWAD
-643 PRRVPVPVFRSMPAP
+643 PRRVPDPLFRSMPAP
-658 PAQPGPETVRPIPE
+658 SAQPGPEAVRPTPE

-695 GSGGQSLEAAPLVL
+695 GSGGQSLETALSAL
-709 PEGAKEKFVPEVAA
+709 PEGANEKFVPEVAA
-723 DSKTTEGTKSSPQ
+723 DSKTTERTKSSPQ
-736 LTNLPPSRSADIA
+736 STNLPPSRSADIA

-762 DEGSSYQL
+762 DEGSSYQFYP
-770 DPGKTPEIPEKPV
+770 DKTSETPEKPV

-807 MTHAGA
+807 MTHASD
-813 QTAMASDRFQISAP
+813 QTAMASNRFQMSAP

-842 SIGASSVARVT
+842 STGAVSVARVT

-874 LPEAVPLPQARSV
+874 LPEAVALPQARSV

-967 EREINLDSS
+967 ERETNLNSS

-995 NQQPAQDPAPGLGG
+995 SQQPPQDPAPGLGG
-1009 EAGQKTRSNTAHSAP
+1009 EVGQKTRSHTAHSGP

>member
-19 AVGGAGALGIPESPD
+19 AVGGGGTLGVPESPD

-68 TLLALTPDAPRKV
+68 TLSALTPDAPRKV
-81 FNGDVHPAPV
+81 FDGDVHPAPV
-91 IDKTEPTVQGFK
+91 IDKTEPPVQGFK

-121 MRGWGLR
+121 THRWGLR
-128 WVDRENRKV
+128 WVDQESRKV
-137 ADDSEPSLS
+137 ADGTEPSLW
-146 ANPQPQEE
+146 ANQQPQEE

-168 SENGGIPNWPSIPGA
+168 SENGGIPNWSSIPGA
-183 PLPWVPQWVTPVPES
+183 PLPWVPQLVTPVPES

-203 FSDGSESSSTPVP
+203 FSDGSEPSSTPVP

-222 PQTGHGISSTPI
+222 PQTGFGIS
-234 PQGPSSGGNSS
+234 
-245 APTAFLRQPA
+245 PT
-255 EMVRAG
+255 
-261 LETPAALTT
+261 
-270 PVAVDTTTRETL
+270 
-282 GGIARPIPQGPS
+282 
-294 SGGNSPAPTAFLR
+294 
-307 QPAEL
+307 
-312 VRTGLETPPEL
+312 
-323 TTPVAADAATRET
+323 
-336 LGGIAR
+336 
-342 SIPQGPSSGGN
+342 
-353 SPAPTA
+353 
-359 FLRQPAEMVRTG
+359 
-371 LETPPALT
+371 
-379 TPVAADATT
+379 
-388 RETLGGI
+388 
-395 ARPIPQGGS
+395 PIPQGGS

-428 TPAALTTPVA
+428 APAALTTPVAVDAKTRETLGGIARPIPQGGSSGENSSASPAFLRQPAEMVRTGLETPAALTTPVA
-438 VDTATRETLG
+438 VDATTRETLAG
-448 GIARL
+448 TARL
-453 QGQGREVGWQRGG
+453 QGQGREVGWQRVG

-476 SMDPALRGSRGEWKA
+476 STDPALRGSRGEWKA
-491 MASPISRSVGI
+491 KVSPIPRSVGI
-502 DASIGETSSAVAA
+502 DASTGEPSSAVAA

-531 ISGAGE
+531 ISVAGE
-537 PLEEEP
+537 PLEEES

-558 SPGFT
+558 SSGFT

-569 VSELGVNKGLPSQPD
+569 VSEPAVDKGFPSQPD

-589 RWAGEVPQMNL
+589 RWAGEVPQVNL
-600 QPASGQNPAVAPSP
+600 QPTSGQRPAVALSP
-614 VSGSEAAAREWLPS
+614 VSGPEAAAREWLPS
-628 GFTRVRQPSADSWPD
+628 GFTRVRQPSADSWAD
-643 PRRVPVPVFRSMPAP
+643 PRRVPAPVFRSMPAP
-658 PAQPGPETVRPIPE
+658 SAQPGPEAVRPTPE

-695 GSGGQSLEAAPLVL
+695 GSGGQSLETALSVL
-709 PEGAKEKFVPEVAA
+709 PEGANEKFVPEVAA
-723 DSKTTEGTKSSPQ
+723 DSKTTERTKSSPQ
-736 LTNLPPSRSADIA
+736 STNLPPSRSADIA

-762 DEGSSYQL
+762 DEGSSYQFYP
-770 DPGKTPEIPEKPV
+770 DKTPETPEKPV

-807 MTHAGA
+807 MTHASA
-813 QTAMASDRFQISAP
+813 QTAMASDRFQMSAP
-827 ETAPQRRGAGPLEAE
+827 ETAPQRRGAGLLEAE
-842 SIGASSVARVT
+842 STGAVSVARVT

-874 LPEAVPLPQARSV
+874 LPEAVALPQARSV

-967 EREINLDSS
+967 ERETNLNSS

-995 NQQPAQDPAPGLGG
+995 SQQPPQDPAPGLGG
-1009 EAGQKTRSNTAHSAP
+1009 EVGQKTRSHTAHSGP

>member
-19 AVGGAGALGIPESPD
+19 AVGGGGTLGVPESPD

-68 TLLALTPDAPRKV
+68 TLSALTPDAPRKV
-81 FNGDVHPAPV
+81 FDGDVHPAPV
-91 IDKTEPTVQGFK
+91 IDKTEPPVQGFK

-121 MRGWGLR
+121 THRWGLR
-128 WVDRENRKV
+128 WVDQESRKV
-137 ADDSEPSLS
+137 ADDTEPSLW
-146 ANPQPQEE
+146 ANQQPQEE

-168 SENGGIPNWPSIPGA
+168 SENGGIPNWSSIPGA
-183 PLPWVPQWVTPVPES
+183 PLPWVPQLVTPVPES

-203 FSDGSESSSTPVP
+203 FSDGSEPSSTPVP

-222 PQTGHGISSTPI
+222 PQTGFGIS
-234 PQGPSSGGNSS
+234 
-245 APTAFLRQPA
+245 PT
-255 EMVRAG
+255 
-261 LETPAALTT
+261 
-270 PVAVDTTTRETL
+270 
-282 GGIARPIPQGPS
+282 
-294 SGGNSPAPTAFLR
+294 
-307 QPAEL
+307 
-312 VRTGLETPPEL
+312 
-323 TTPVAADAATRET
+323 
-336 LGGIAR
+336 
-342 SIPQGPSSGGN
+342 
-353 SPAPTA
+353 
-359 FLRQPAEMVRTG
+359 
-371 LETPPALT
+371 
-379 TPVAADATT
+379 
-388 RETLGGI
+388 
-395 ARPIPQGGS
+395 PIPQGGS
-404 SGGNS
+404 SGENS
-409 SAPPAFLRQPAEM
+409 SASPAFLRQPAEM

-438 VDTATRETLG
+438 VDAKTRETLAG
-448 GIARL
+448 TARL
-453 QGQGREVGWQRGG
+453 QGQGREVGWQRVG

-476 SMDPALRGSRGEWKA
+476 STDPALRGSRGEWKA
-491 MASPISRSVGI
+491 KVSPIPRSVGI
-502 DASIGETSSAVAA
+502 DASTGEPSSAVAA

-531 ISGAGE
+531 ISVAGE
-537 PLEEEP
+537 PLEEES

-558 SPGFT
+558 SSGFT

-569 VSELGVNKGLPSQPD
+569 VSEPAVDKGFPSQPD
-584 RTDAG
+584 RTDVG
-589 RWAGEVPQMNL
+589 RWAGEVPQVNL
-600 QPASGQNPAVAPSP
+600 QPASGQRPAVALSP
-614 VSGSEAAAREWLPS
+614 VSGPEAAAREWLPS
-628 GFTRVRQPSADSWPD
+628 GFTRVRQPSADSWAD
-643 PRRVPVPVFRSMPAP
+643 PRRVPDPVFRSMPAP
-658 PAQPGPETVRPIPE
+658 SAQPGPEAVRPTSE

-695 GSGGQSLEAAPLVL
+695 GSGGQSLETALSVL
-709 PEGAKEKFVPEVAA
+709 PEGANEKFVPEVAA
-723 DSKTTEGTKSSPQ
+723 DSKTTERTKSSPQ
-736 LTNLPPSRSADIA
+736 STNLPPSRSADIA

-762 DEGSSYQL
+762 DEGSSYQFYP
-770 DPGKTPEIPEKPV
+770 DKTSETPEKPV

-807 MTHAGA
+807 MTHASD
-813 QTAMASDRFQISAP
+813 QTAMASNRFQMSAP

-842 SIGASSVARVT
+842 STGAVSVARVT

-874 LPEAVPLPQARSV
+874 LPEAVALPQARSV

-967 EREINLDSS
+967 ERETNLNSS

-995 NQQPAQDPAPGLGG
+995 SQQPPQDPAPGLGG
-1009 EAGQKTRSNTAHSAP
+1009 EVGQKTRSHTAHSAP
-1024 SVPSKPDHRHL
+1024 SGPSKPDHRHL

>member
-19 AVGGAGALGIPESPD
+19 AVGGGGTLGVPESPD

-68 TLLALTPDAPRKV
+68 TLSALTPDDPRKV
-81 FNGDVHPAPV
+81 FNGDFHPAPV
-91 IDKTEPTVQGFK
+91 IDKTELPVQGFK
-103 AWEAP
+103 AWEAT

-121 MRGWGLR
+121 THRWGLR
-128 WVDRENRKV
+128 WVDRESRKV
-137 ADDSEPSLS
+137 ADDSEPSLW
-146 ANPQPQEE
+146 ANQQPQEE

-183 PLPWVPQWVTPVPES
+183 PLPWVPQLVTPVPES

-203 FSDGSESSSTPVP
+203 FSDGSEPSSTPVP

-222 PQTGHGISSTPI
+222 PQTGFGIS
-234 PQGPSSGGNSS
+234 
-245 APTAFLRQPA
+245 PT
-255 EMVRAG
+255 
-261 LETPAALTT
+261 
-270 PVAVDTTTRETL
+270 
-282 GGIARPIPQGPS
+282 
-294 SGGNSPAPTAFLR
+294 
-307 QPAEL
+307 
-312 VRTGLETPPEL
+312 
-323 TTPVAADAATRET
+323 
-336 LGGIAR
+336 
-342 SIPQGPSSGGN
+342 
-353 SPAPTA
+353 
-359 FLRQPAEMVRTG
+359 
-371 LETPPALT
+371 
-379 TPVAADATT
+379 
-388 RETLGGI
+388 
-395 ARPIPQGGS
+395 PIPQGGS
-404 SGGNS
+404 SGGKS

-438 VDTATRETLG
+438 VDATTRETLAG
-448 GIARL
+448 TARL
-453 QGQGREVGWQRGG
+453 QGQGREVGWQRVG

-476 SMDPALRGSRGEWKA
+476 STDPALRGSRGEWKA
-491 MASPISRSVGI
+491 KVSPIPRSVGI
-502 DASIGETSSAVAA
+502 DASTGEPSSAVAA
-515 SMALSGES
+515 SMALSGEP

-531 ISGAGE
+531 ISVAGE
-537 PLEEEP
+537 PLEEES

-558 SPGFT
+558 SSGFT

-569 VSELGVNKGLPSQPD
+569 VSEPGVNKGFPSQPD
-584 RTDAG
+584 RTDVG
-589 RWAGEVPQMNL
+589 RWAGEVPQINL
-600 QPASGQNPAVAPSP
+600 QPASGQNSAVEPSP
-614 VSGSEAAAREWLPS
+614 VSGPEAAAREWLPS
-628 GFTRVRQPSADSWPD
+628 GFTRVRQPSADSWAD
-643 PRRVPVPVFRSMPAP
+643 PRRVPDPVFRSMPAP
-658 PAQPGPETVRPIPE
+658 SAQSGPEAVRPTPE

-695 GSGGQSLEAAPLVL
+695 GSGGQSLETALSVL

-723 DSKTTEGTKSSPQ
+723 DSKTTERTKSSPQ
-736 LTNLPPSRSADIA
+736 STNLPPSRSADIA

-762 DEGSSYQL
+762 DEGSSYQFYP
-770 DPGKTPEIPEKPV
+770 DKTPEIPEKPV

-797 EAELPRNRSG
+797 EAELSRNRSG
-807 MTHAGA
+807 MTHASA
-813 QTAMASDRFQISAP
+813 QTAMAFDRFQMSVP

-842 SIGASSVARVT
+842 STGALSVARVT

-874 LPEAVPLPQARSV
+874 LPEAVAPPQARSV

-967 EREINLDSS
+967 ERETNLNSS

-995 NQQPAQDPAPGLGG
+995 NQQPPQDPAPGLGG
-1009 EAGQKTRSNTAHSAP
+1009 EVGQKTRSHTAHSGP
-1024 SVPSKPDHRHL
+1024 SGPSKPDHRHL

>member
-19 AVGGAGALGIPESPD
+19 AVGGGGALGIPESPD

-137 ADDSEPSLS
+137 ADDSEPSLC
-146 ANPQPQEE
+146 ANQQPQEE

-168 SENGGIPNWPSIPGA
+168 SENGGIPNWPPIPGA

-203 FSDGSESSSTPVP
+203 FSDGSEPSSTPVP

-234 PQGPSSGGNSS
+234 PQGPSSGGDSS
-245 APTAFLRQPA
+245 A
-255 EMVRAG
+255 
-261 LETPAALTT
+261 
-270 PVAVDTTTRETL
+270 
-282 GGIARPIPQGPS
+282 
-294 SGGNSPAPTAFLR
+294 SP
-307 QPAEL
+307 
-312 VRTGLETPPEL
+312 
-323 TTPVAADAATRET
+323 
-336 LGGIAR
+336 
-342 SIPQGPSSGGN
+342 
-353 SPAPTA
+353 A

-371 LETPPALT
+371 LETPP
-379 TPVAADATT
+379 
-388 RETLGGI
+388 
-395 ARPIPQGGS
+395 
-404 SGGNS
+404 
-409 SAPPAFLRQPAEM
+409 
-422 VRTGLE
+422 
-428 TPAALTTPVA
+428 ALTTPVA

-476 SMDPALRGSRGEWKA
+476 STDSALRGSRGEWKA
-491 MASPISRSVGI
+491 MVSTIPRSVGI
-502 DASIGETSSAVAA
+502 DASTGEPSSAVAA

-523 PSVPRVEF
+523 PSVPRVEL

-569 VSELGVNKGLPSQPD
+569 VSETGVNKGLPSQPD

-614 VSGSEAAAREWLPS
+614 VSGPEAAAREWLPS

-643 PRRVPVPVFRSMPAP
+643 PRRVPDPVFRSMPAP
-658 PAQPGPETVRPIPE
+658 PAQPGPEAVRPTPE
-672 TAPSKVANFGE
+672 TTPLKVANFGE
-683 WAVPFV
+683 WVVPFV

-695 GSGGQSLEAAPLVL
+695 GSGGQSLETALSVL
-709 PEGAKEKFVPEVAA
+709 PEGAKGKFVPEVTA
-723 DSKTTEGTKSSPQ
+723 DSKTTERTKSSPQ
-736 LTNLPPSRSADIA
+736 STNLPPSRSADIA

-770 DPGKTPEIPEKPV
+770 YPDKTPEIPEKPV

-813 QTAMASDRFQISAP
+813 QIAMASDRFQISAP

-842 SIGASSVARVT
+842 STGAVSVAKVT

-995 NQQPAQDPAPGLGG
+995 NQQPPQDPAPGLGG

-1024 SVPSKPDHRHL
+1024 SVPSKSDHRHL